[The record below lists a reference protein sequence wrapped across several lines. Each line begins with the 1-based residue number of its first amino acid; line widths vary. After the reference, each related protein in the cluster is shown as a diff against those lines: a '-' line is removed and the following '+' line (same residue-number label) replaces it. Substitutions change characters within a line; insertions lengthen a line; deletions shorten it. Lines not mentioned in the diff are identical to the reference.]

1 MLFCLLNHLTQTY
14 ESLKHM
20 AKSDFKKWLPQQGD
34 SQGAILAKTRYFSV
48 TSILKT
54 FEKTILMQAQS
65 SR

>member
-1 MLFCLLNHLTQTY
+1 
-14 ESLKHM
+14 M